1 MEKQS
6 HDWRHQTKLL
16 TTPLQ
21 HPSLNIHPTCWSSRW
36 VIINALQSAPVW
48 HCKGCFK
55 SLLQK
60 STSHAGSQRSRDP
73 SRSLHFDAPTC
84 LVNKMISFVKLQ
96 TRYYVTTVLSI
107 RIFRNFCLT
116 RGVQALPFDCLLVRS
131 HQPSTVQ
138 RLLWLHRHLVHMQQ
152 WGHCSD
158 YLHGVFHEKWLLHSE
173 KIFCKSQLSNTT
185 RTLNNAKQRVWRD
198 PNSNSKISLSECILC
213 IQGWLYNDI
222 NPLYIQRNMTCIDLL
237 ICILCPS
244 EKPEWNFR
252 RRSPQR
258 KEHYIG
264 LSGL

>member
-1 MEKQS
+1 MFQKLATKIHFTRRKPNVEGSFKVPSFRRTDVLGKQN
-6 HDWRHQTKLL
+6 DFFCK
-16 TTPLQ
+16 
-21 HPSLNIHPTCWSSRW
+21 
-36 VIINALQSAPVW
+36 APN
-48 HCKGCFK
+48 
-55 SLLQK
+55 SLL
-60 STSHAGSQRSRDP
+60 H
-73 SRSLHFDAPTC
+73 
-84 LVNKMISFVKLQ
+84 
-96 TRYYVTTVLSI
+96 VTTVLSI